1 MTRRESFETLYRR
14 LEETVEKLEQ
24 GGLSLED
31 AIALYEEGMR
41 LAKRCQELLDE
52 AELRV
57 TRLRQAFAERA
68 AVYAAEEDTEE
79 PLPGEPF
86 DDEDVGG

>member
-1 MTRRESFETLYRR
+1 MTRRESFETLYRK
-14 LEETVEKLEQ
+14 LEETVEKLDR

-68 AVYAAEEDTEE
+68 TLYAPEEEAEE
-79 PLPGEPF
+79 PLPAEPF
-86 DDEDVGG
+86 DEEAHDD

>member
-1 MTRRESFETLYRR
+1 MSRREAFETLYRK
-14 LEETVEKLEQ
+14 LEETVEKLER
-24 GGLSLED
+24 GGLSLEE

-41 LAKRCQELLDE
+41 LAKRCQELIDE

-68 AVYAAEEDTEE
+68 AVYAPEQDTEDL
-79 PLPGEPF
+79 LPEEPF
-86 DDEDVGG
+86 EDEEAGG

>member
-1 MTRRESFETLYRR
+1 MTRRESFEALYRK

-31 AIALYEEGMR
+31 SIALYEEGMR

-52 AELRV
+52 AELRI
-57 TRLRQAFAERA
+57 TRLRQAFAERVTA
-68 AVYAAEEDTEE
+68 YATEAEAEE
-79 PLPGEPF
+79 PLPDEPF
-86 DDEDVGG
+86 EGEEPDG